1 MDDPDNTD
9 SSLIRGKF
17 ELQMFDC
24 NILLLL
30 QALANENTNS
40 SLCKWKIMLLQK
52 HKQQGR
58 NMVYPRPTD
67 PDFLAVILIPEPP
80 FPQNFDPWAL
90 IKNWSHPCF
99 TQNFN
104 LDNFVYLQI

>member
-24 NILLLL
+24 NYILLLL

-52 HKQQGR
+52 HKQG
-58 NMVYPRPTD
+58 VS
-67 PDFLAVILIPEPP
+67 V
-80 FPQNFDPWAL
+80 
-90 IKNWSHPCF
+90 
-99 TQNFN
+99 
-104 LDNFVYLQI
+104 LQLQCHNVTKAIEKKQKK